1 MEMSIETE
9 LVRQLCA
16 WLHVSVHAQLCSAR
30 SRVGQSIK
38 TLDGLQ
44 LARMLH
50 EPQAA
55 ADRLAASAGG
65 AGRGN
70 GLETQPPCASRG
82 AWIAPFARSSF
93 VMSLRSRQW
102 ACARW
107 SIASGLHG

>member
-55 ADRLAASAGG
+55 DRLAAPARRRCGQG
-65 AGRGN
+65 KRTRNAATVR
-70 GLETQPPCASRG
+70 QPWCVD
-82 AWIAPFARSSF
+82 RS
-93 VMSLRSRQW
+93 VRSQFIRDVSQV
-102 ACARW
+102 
-107 SIASGLHG
+107 